1 MTTGAKI
8 RYYRS
13 LRGLGITE
21 LAMRLEVEP
30 SLISMW
36 ESDQMEPSAEEV
48 NRLCGVLGVSPAML
62 YADGGTAP
70 NSPFGDPAA
79 TMGGQS
85 PYGYVPPSYMPNS
98 PPMPAKARVWKAVAL
113 VLFICSIMSI
123 FLYVIISDTVATL
136 GGGTVAMLVSCG
148 VVALIPIASI
158 VVGIVMCAK
167 GIPNMKNIVAGAITL
182 CLLLLFGGVT
192 ATTAMEGATEV
203 PADLQAIESAIGI
216 DLPEHDGADAYEY
229 GTTTELDL
237 YFSGAEADALHDMIM
252 ADSRFMSECPTV
264 LVGMLPEAT
273 YLYYD
278 AYLIYCVET
287 NSFNTLPTERGAFS
301 CISICYDA
309 EGDMLEIYRY
319 TLNFIPA

>member
-13 LRGLGITE
+13 LRGLGVAE

-30 SLISMW
+30 TLISMW
-36 ESDQMEPSAEEV
+36 ESDQMEPSAEEL
-48 NRLCGVLGVSPAML
+48 NRLCGVLGVAPAML

-70 NSPFGDPAA
+70 TSPFGDPAA

-85 PYGYVPPSYMPNS
+85 PYGYVPSIYTPAS
-98 PPMPAKARVWKAVAL
+98 PPMPVKTRVWKGVAL
-113 VLFICSIMSI
+113 ALFICSIMSI
-123 FLYVIISDTVATL
+123 FLYVIISDTVAAL

-148 VVALIPIASI
+148 VVSLIPIASI

-167 GIPNMKNIVAGAITL
+167 GIPNMKNIVAGAIAF
-182 CLLLLFGGVT
+182 CLLLLFGDIT
-192 ATTAMEGATEV
+192 ATIAMEDGTAV
-203 PADLQAIESAIGI
+203 SANLQVIESAVGI
-216 DLPEHDGADAYEY
+216 DLPEHDSADVYEY
-229 GTTTELDL
+229 GTVAELDL

-252 ADSRFMSECPTV
+252 ADTRFMSECPTV

-273 YLYYD
+273 YRYYD

-309 EGDMLEIYRY
+309 EGDMLEIYQY
-319 TLNFIPA
+319 TLDFIPA